1 MRGGSQAHLVEAE
14 DGCFFIAKF
23 AGNPQGNR
31 TLINEWIT
39 GQLMNQVGICTPPI
53 RILQLPERLYRGG
66 GLFFQA
72 GNKRIPITET
82 LHLGSQCPVNPE
94 KTAIFDFL
102 PEKLLPRVV
111 NLADFARAFV
121 LDKWLYQ
128 TDRRQAIFVRDPQAA
143 SVLGFRAYLI
153 DHGMSFAGSQW
164 ELADVPMFGLC
175 IQRGIYSMVHMQNF
189 YEEALHRIEALTEH
203 ALYAAA
209 GDIPSAWFTPGD
221 YDCLANLFARLQSRK
236 TGLRSLVSRHL
247 EIITDSPARIRMCV
261 ERPGASDASRKT
273 TQSDTLGACL
283 RL

>member
-1 MRGGSQAHLVEAE
+1 MRGASQAHLVEAE
-14 DGCFFIAKF
+14 DGCFFVAKF

-39 GQLMNQVGICTPPI
+39 GQLMAQVGICTPVI
-53 RILQLPERLYRGG
+53 RILQLPERLHRGG

-72 GNKRIPITET
+72 GNKTIPITET

-102 PEKLLPRVV
+102 PEKLLPQVV

-128 TDRRQAIFVRDPQAA
+128 TDKRQAIFVREQKAA

-164 ELADVPMFGLC
+164 ELADAPMFGLC
-175 IQRGIYSMVHMQNF
+175 IQRGIYSMVHVQNF
-189 YEEALHRIEALTEH
+189 YQEALSCIEAITED

-209 GDIPSAWFTPGD
+209 EDIPSAWFSPGD
-221 YDCLANLFARLQSRK
+221 YDCLANLFLKLQRRK
-236 TGLRSLVSRHL
+236 THLRSLVSRHL
-247 EIITDSPARIRMCV
+247 EIMTDPSALISLEPTAVM
-261 ERPGASDASRKT
+261 
-273 TQSDTLGACL
+273 
-283 RL
+283 

>member
-14 DGCFFIAKF
+14 DGCFFVAKF

-39 GQLMNQVGICTPPI
+39 GQLMNQVGICTPAV
-53 RILQLPERLYRGG
+53 RILQLPERLYRRG

-72 GNKRIPITET
+72 GEKRIPITEI
-82 LHLGSQCPVNPE
+82 LHLGSQCPVDPE

-102 PEKLLPRVV
+102 PEKLLPQVV

-128 TDRRQAIFVRDPQAA
+128 TDKRQAIFVRDEKTA

-164 ELADVPMFGLC
+164 ELADAPMFGLC
-175 IQRGIYSMVHMQNF
+175 TQRGIYSIVDMQNF
-189 YEEALHRIEALTEH
+189 CEEALSRIEAITEGD
-203 ALYAAA
+203 LYASAD
-209 GDIPSAWFTPGD
+209 DIPSAWFSPGD
-221 YDCLANLFARLQSRK
+221 YDCLANLFVRLQRRK
-236 TGLRSLVSRHL
+236 SNLRSLVSRHL
-247 EIITDSPARIRMCV
+247 EIITDSRPLYCV
-261 ERPGASDASRKT
+261 YQR
-273 TQSDTLGACL
+273 Q
-283 RL
+283 